1 MLITVCNYQSELG
14 SWEVSFHRIETV
26 KTPLHT
32 HLNNYNKK
40 DRQQQVLIEMR
51 RNWNRHTLLMEMED
65 GAVTFLAVTEQS
77 YCMTQ
82 PSLLLAIPK
91 RIEDL
96 YT

>member
-1 MLITVCNYQSELG
+1 M
-14 SWEVSFHRIETV
+14 SWEVSFHRETV

-32 HLNNYNKK
+32 HVNNYNKK
-40 DRQQQVLIEMR
+40 DRQQQVLIEMW
-51 RNWNRHTLLMEMED
+51 RNWNPHTLLMEMED
-65 GAVTFLAVTEQS
+65 GVVTFVAVTEQS

-82 PSLLLAIPK
+82 PSLLLVIPK